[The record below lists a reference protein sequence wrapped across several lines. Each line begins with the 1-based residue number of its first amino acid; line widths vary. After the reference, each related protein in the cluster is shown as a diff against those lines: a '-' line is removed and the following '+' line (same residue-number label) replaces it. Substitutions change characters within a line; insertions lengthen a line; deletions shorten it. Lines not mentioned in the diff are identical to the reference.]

1 MITGSSSSLESV
13 GKVGGTAPQQ
23 LLIDADDTLWENN
36 IYFEQAVDA
45 FVEFLDHSSM
55 PADRI
60 RLVLQEIEFANINS
74 HGYGAAAFGQ
84 NLEHCYRR
92 LSERGVCDDDIS
104 TILGFAE
111 EILLQEIDLLPG
123 VAETL
128 PQLAARH
135 QLVIFTKGREEEQR
149 AKIEKSGIDLHF
161 IDAIVVRE
169 KTVDVYE
176 EVVAR
181 FEWERS
187 TTWMVGNS
195 PKSDINPA
203 LAAGLNA
210 VFIPHERTWALEQQD
225 LQVGSGRLLQL
236 SAFSQLLDHF

>member
-1 MITGSSSSLESV
+1 MNPACRSPV
-13 GKVGGTAPQQ
+13 PAPQQ
-23 LLIDADDTLWENN
+23 LLIDADDTLWQNN
-36 IYFEQAVDA
+36 IYFEQAIDA
-45 FVEFLDHSSM
+45 FIEFLDHSSM

-60 RLVLQEIEFANINS
+60 RLVLQEIELANINS
-74 HGYGAAAFGQ
+74 HGYGAEAFGR
-84 NLEHCYRR
+84 NLEHCYRQ
-92 LSERGVCDDDIS
+92 LCERGVREDDVD

-111 EILLQEIDLLPG
+111 EILMQEIDLLPG

-128 PQLAARH
+128 PQLAAGH

-149 AKIEKSGIDLHF
+149 AKIERSGIDLHF
-161 IDAIVVRE
+161 VDAIVVHE
-169 KTVDVYE
+169 KTVGVYE

-181 FEWERS
+181 LEWDRT

-210 VFIPHERTWALEQQD
+210 VFIPHEHTWTLELQE
-225 LQVGSGRLLQL
+225 LQVGSGRFLQL
-236 SAFSQLLDHF
+236 SAFSELLDHF